1 MSLKG
6 LRIGEIAAE
15 VGVSAHTLRYYEK
28 IDLLKNI
35 PKDSGGQRVYNSSH
49 INQIKFIRRAQR
61 MHFSLDE
68 IKQLL
73 LLDSQTTMPKP
84 EVQSLVENKLLQIDQ
99 DLAEL
104 TLLKSDL
111 SKLLGECQ
119 KSTENEKCPILEG
132 MKSQET
138 SS

>member
-15 VGVSAHTLRYYEK
+15 AGVSAHTLRYYEK
-28 IDLLKNI
+28 IGLLKNI
-35 PKDSGGQRVYNSSH
+35 PKDSGGQRVYNASH
-49 INQIKFIRRAQR
+49 ITQIKFIRRAQR

-73 LLDSQTTMPKP
+73 LLDSQTAMPKP
-84 EVQSLVENKLLQIDQ
+84 EVQSLVENKLVQIDH

-111 SKLLGECQ
+111 AKLLSECQ
-119 KSTENEKCPILEG
+119 KSAENEKCPILEG
-132 MKSQET
+132 MKSEEA

>member
-1 MSLKG
+1 MSLTG
-6 LRIGEIAAE
+6 MRISEIANE

-28 IDLLKNI
+28 IGLLKNV
-35 PKDSGGQRVYNSSH
+35 PKDGGGQRVYNANH
-49 INQIKFIRRAQR
+49 IIQIKFIRRAQR

-138 SS
+138 SL